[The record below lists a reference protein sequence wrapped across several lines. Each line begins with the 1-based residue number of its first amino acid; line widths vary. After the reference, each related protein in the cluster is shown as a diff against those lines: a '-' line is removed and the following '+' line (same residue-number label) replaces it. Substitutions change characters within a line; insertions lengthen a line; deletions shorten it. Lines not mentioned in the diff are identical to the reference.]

1 MSFANIIT
9 IVRIIFVPFFLVI
22 FLTEIQN
29 KDIIAF
35 VIFVVAALTDA
46 VDGYIARKFKQI
58 TDIGKFLDP
67 LADKLLVAAALIGLV
82 KLDRVETIVAVLI
95 ILREIFI
102 TAFRFY
108 FLVKDNSFSAS
119 WLSKK
124 KTGFQI
130 VAISILI
137 IYKKVP
143 YSSELFL
150 IGKVLLYIA
159 LILTI
164 YSGVEYLMKFSKYQR
179 KIDRKSE

>member
-1 MSFANIIT
+1 MTFANIIT
-9 IVRIIFVPFFLVI
+9 IIRIIFVPFFLVI

-35 VIFVVAALTDA
+35 IIFVVAALTDA

-67 LADKLLVAAALIGLV
+67 LADKLLVTAALIGLV

-108 FLVKDNSFSAS
+108 FLVKDNSISAS
-119 WLSKK
+119 WWAKK

-130 VAISILI
+130 VAISVLIL
-137 IYKKVP
+137 YKKVP
-143 YSSELFL
+143 FSNEVFI
-150 IGKVLLYIA
+150 IGKVLIYIA

-164 YSGVEYLMKFSKYQR
+164 YSGIEYLMKFSKYQ
-179 KIDRKSE
+179 KEIKEKK